1 LDHNISN
8 YSSEIVEKNKKLKS
22 LKDMKEKIEDLDR
35 RFEDILLI
43 EDMKNSGDISEKEFE
58 KEFCFFEKFLKEFEI
73 LSLFQDEIDQ
83 NDAIVEIQSGA
94 GGVDAQDWAKI
105 LLDVYIKWSDK
116 NNFKIKIVSYQESN
130 IAGIKSVCFEISG
143 KNAYGY
149 LKSESGV
156 HRLVRLSPFNSDS
169 ARHTS
174 FAGVYV
180 YPLIK
185 EDIKIEINQSEI
197 EFDTFRAGGA
207 GGQNVNKVETAV
219 RLRHIP
225 TNIVI
230 ECQQERS
237 QIQNKEKAIKLLK
250 SKLYKIELDKKSE
263 KKKEIQNSK
272 MDNSFGYQIRSYV
285 FHPYKLIKDLRTGFE
300 TSNIESYLQGN
311 INDFINAYLVLPK

>member
-1 LDHNISN
+1 LDQHISS

-22 LKDMKEKIEDLDR
+22 LKDLKEKIENLDR
-35 RFEDILLI
+35 SFEDILLI
-43 EDMKNSGDISEKEFE
+43 EEMKNSGEISEKEFE

-73 LSLFQDEIDQ
+73 LSLFQDEIDH

-94 GGVDAQDWAKI
+94 GGVDAQDWAK
-105 LLDVYIKWSDK
+105 V
-116 NNFKIKIVSYQESN
+116 VSYQESN
-130 IAGIKSVCFEISG
+130 IAGIKSVSFEISG

-250 SKLYKIELDKKSE
+250 SKLYKIELDKKNE
-263 KKKEIQNSK
+263 KKKEMQNSK

-285 FHPYKLIKDLRTGFE
+285 FHPYKLIKDLRSGFE